1 MRIENRIKTK
11 IKICGLRRREDILA
25 VNESGPDYCGF
36 IIEFPKSFRSVTAEK
51 VRELVK
57 ELSSEIQPVG
67 VFVNED
73 ADKVVSLLESGVID
87 LAQLHGNEDASYLKK
102 LREKTKKP
110 LIQAVRA
117 VDRMV
122 LKAAEQSTA
131 DYIMADSGA
140 GTGKTFDW
148 KILSE
153 IRRPYFLAG
162 GLDEKN
168 VGVAIK
174 ELHPFAVDVSSGIET
189 DGKKDPEKIEA
200 FIRAVRQ
207 QKEVNI

>member
-1 MRIENRIKTK
+1 MRMQI
-11 IKICGLRRREDILA
+11 
-25 VNESGPDYCGF
+25 
-36 IIEFPKSFRSVTAEK
+36 RS
-51 VRELVK
+51 LHCWN
-57 ELSSEIQPVG
+57 P
-67 VFVNED
+67 
-73 ADKVVSLLESGVID
+73 GVID

-102 LREKTKKP
+102 LKEKTKKP
-110 LIQAVRA
+110 LIQVVRA

-168 VGVAIK
+168 AGVAIK

>member
-1 MRIENRIKTK
+1 MTK
-11 IKICGLRRREDILA
+11 IKLCGLRKVEEIKIVNQWKPYMIGFVFARESKRYVDS
-25 VNESGPDYCGF
+25 E
-36 IIEFPKSFRSVTAEK
+36 TAALLK
-51 VRELVK
+51 RNLDPA
-57 ELSSEIQPVG
+57 IRAVG

-73 ADKVVSLLESGVID
+73 ADKIVSLLESGVID

>member
-1 MRIENRIKTK
+1 M
-11 IKICGLRRREDILA
+11 
-25 VNESGPDYCGF
+25 
-36 IIEFPKSFRSVTAEK
+36 
-51 VRELVK
+51 
-57 ELSSEIQPVG
+57 
-67 VFVNED
+67 
-73 ADKVVSLLESGVID
+73 
-87 LAQLHGNEDASYLKK
+87 KK
-102 LREKTKKP
+102 LKEKTKKP
-110 LIQAVRA
+110 LIQVVRA

-200 FIRAVRQ
+200 FIQAVRQ